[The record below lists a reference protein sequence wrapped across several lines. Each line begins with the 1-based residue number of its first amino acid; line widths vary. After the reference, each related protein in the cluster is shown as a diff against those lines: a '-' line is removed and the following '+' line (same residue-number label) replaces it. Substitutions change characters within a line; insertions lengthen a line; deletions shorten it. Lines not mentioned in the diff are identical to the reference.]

1 MNTNVRIMIE
11 EHANA
16 LKRINANTAYFNS
29 AVKNDKVSKITA
41 ANVALLIRDYKNLA
55 ETLEVCLYNEGIE
68 FTPDGK
74 YFENIAE
81 INTSKKNG

>member
-1 MNTNVRIMIE
+1 MDTTVRIMIE

-41 ANVALLIRDYKNLA
+41 ANVALLIRDYKNLVK
-55 ETLEVCLYNEGIE
+55 TLETCLHNEGIE
-68 FTPDGK
+68 FTSDGK
-74 YFENIAE
+74 YYENVAE

>member
-41 ANVALLIRDYKNLA
+41 TNVALLIRDYKNLS
-55 ETLEVCLYNEGIE
+55 ETLEGCLYNEGIE

>member
-1 MNTNVRIMIE
+1 MNTNIRIMIE

-55 ETLEVCLYNEGIE
+55 KTLETCLHNEDIE

-74 YFENIAE
+74 YYANVAE

>member
-41 ANVALLIRDYKNLA
+41 ANVALLIRDYKNLVK
-55 ETLEVCLYNEGIE
+55 TLETCLHNEGIE
-68 FTPDGK
+68 FTSDGK
-74 YFENIAE
+74 YYENVAE
-81 INTSKKNG
+81 INTFKKNG

>member
-55 ETLEVCLYNEGIE
+55 KTLETYLHNEGIE
-68 FTPDGK
+68 FTSDGK
-74 YFENIAE
+74 YYANVAE

>member
-11 EHANA
+11 EHANV

-29 AVKNDKVSKITA
+29 AVKNDKVNKITA

-55 ETLEVCLYNEGIE
+55 KTLEVFLHNEGIE

-74 YFENIAE
+74 YYENVAE